1 MPWVMAMIRGC
12 AAGLQLVAACLWL
25 LPQQVLAAPVLI
37 LPQAPGGLWLLP
49 LTDPGRSVA
58 ESGDAQLFLAQ
69 STGCGSDCP
78 SQPPVSSGGG
88 SGGSSSSG
96 YDAGPQGI
104 SPAATQKIAQM
115 FLDAAGFCRQLDLR
129 YRVDCLYAKF
139 RKIAQA
145 LPKTG
150 DYAPLRAALVRAA
163 DRLEDVVDD
172 YADPAAGKIS
182 PRLRSQPAA
191 ERIRPLSPIRADLQA
206 IANQATTEIITE
218 LSTTLLRSSTGS
230 ERRQLAFQQIATAI
244 DSTKV
249 LLRSA

>member
-1 MPWVMAMIRGC
+1 MPWLMSILRGC
-12 AAGLQLVAACLWL
+12 ATGLQLVAACLWL

-49 LTDPGRSVA
+49 LADPGRSVA

-69 STGCGSDCP
+69 STGCGSNCP
-78 SQPPVSSGGG
+78 SQPSGTSGTSGG
-88 SGGSSSSG
+88 SGSG

-129 YRVDCLYAKF
+129 YRVDCLYAKY
-139 RKIAQA
+139 RQIAQA

-172 YADPAAGKIS
+172 YGDPAAGKIS
-182 PRLRSQPAA
+182 PRLRSQPDA
-191 ERIRPLSPIRADLQA
+191 ERIRPLSPIRPERQEV
-206 IANQATTEIITE
+206 ANRMTTEILTE
-218 LSTTLLRSSTGS
+218 LSTVLLRSSTGS

>member
-1 MPWVMAMIRGC
+1 MPWLMSMVRAG
-12 AAGLQLVAACLWL
+12 AAGLQLVAVCLWV
-25 LPQQVLAAPVLI
+25 LPQPGQATPVLI
-37 LPQAPGGLWLLP
+37 LPQGQANPWLWP
-49 LTDPGRSVA
+49 LTDQGRTSQ
-58 ESGDAQLFLAQ
+58 ETGDAQLFLAQ

-78 SQPPVSSGGG
+78 NQPGSGSGGG
-88 SGGSSSSG
+88 SSSG
-96 YDAGPQGI
+96 YDTGPQGI

-129 YRVDCLYAKF
+129 YRVDCLYAKY

-172 YADPAAGKIS
+172 YGDPSAGKIS

-191 ERIRPLSPIRADLQA
+191 ERIRPLSPIRPDRQEVV
-206 IANQATTEIITE
+206 NRMTTEILTE
-218 LSTTLLRSSTGS
+218 LSTVLLRSSTGS
-230 ERRQLAFQQIATAI
+230 ERRQLAFQEIATAI